1 MLAVTDRASAAIC
14 EILGPPNMESGA
26 GLRIS
31 SDPAV
36 GSVQLSVSAGPLEG
50 DAVVESNGARVFIEP
65 RIVPILDD
73 KALDVEPDGTGDMQ
87 FSLGPK

>member
-14 EILGPPNMESGA
+14 EIIRQPNGATGA

-31 SDPAV
+31 SDPAL
-36 GSVQLSVSAGPLEG
+36 GSVRLSVTAAPLDG
-50 DAVVESNGARVFIEP
+50 DAVVEANGARVFIEP
-65 RIVPILDD
+65 RIVPVLENKSLDI
-73 KALDVEPDGTGDMQ
+73 EPDDTGDIQ

>member
-14 EILGPPNMESGA
+14 EIIGEPNAATGA

-31 SDPAV
+31 SDPAAGAV
-36 GSVQLSVSAGPLEG
+36 RLSVTAAPLDG

-73 KALDVEPDGTGDMQ
+73 KALDVQPDDSGDMQ
-87 FSLGPK
+87 FSLGPQ

>member
-1 MLAVTDRASAAIC
+1 MLAVTDRASAVIC
-14 EILGPPNMESGA
+14 DILRQPNTASGA

-36 GSVQLSVSAGPLEG
+36 GSVRLSVSAGPQAG
-50 DAVVESNGARVFIEP
+50 DAVVERNGARIFIEP

-73 KALDVEPDGTGDMQ
+73 KSLDVESDDTGDVQ

>member
-14 EILGPPNMESGA
+14 EIIGQPNNESGA

-31 SDPAV
+31 SDPTV
-36 GSVQLSVSAGPLEG
+36 GSVRLSVTAGPQAG

-65 RIVPILDD
+65 NIAPVLDD
-73 KALDVEPDGTGDMQ
+73 KSLDVEADGAGDMQ
-87 FSLGPK
+87 FSLGPQ

>member
-14 EILGPPNMESGA
+14 DIIGQPNSESGP

-31 SDPAV
+31 SDQTV
-36 GSVQLSVSAGPLEG
+36 GSVKLSVSAGPQEG
-50 DAVVESNGARVFIEP
+50 DAVVESNGARIFIEP
-65 RIVPILDD
+65 KIAPVLDD
-73 KALDVEPDGTGDMQ
+73 KALDVESDGAGDVQ